1 MTSGLGRSCGTR
13 KGRKEK
19 GVHALRPVSFNHFK
33 YKLIYVS
40 LIAGKQKSPLP
51 EGGAGFSDSD

>member
-1 MTSGLGRSCGTR
+1 MGWVGLVRLG
-13 KGRKEK
+13 KVEK

-33 YKLIYVS
+33 YELIYVS
-40 LIAGKQKSPLP
+40 LIAGKQKSPLL

>member
-1 MTSGLGRSCGTR
+1 MGWVGLEGPGKIGKR
-13 KGRKEK
+13 
-19 GVHALRPVSFNHFK
+19 VHALRPVSFNHFK
-33 YKLIYVS
+33 YELIYVS

>member
-1 MTSGLGRSCGTR
+1 MGWVGLVRPG
-13 KGRKEK
+13 KIEK

-33 YKLIYVS
+33 YELIYVS